1 MVRENHPVLTLGAQY
16 AAEIPEMQDIPC
28 ALLEP
33 LPEPLFSARTLY
45 PSEGYHLFAFAT
57 LNSSF
62 KTEFIT
68 LDSNSRAQYEQQPL
82 SLGKVNTSSSVIRM
96 HLHRYLRR
104 LTLRS
109 SKKTP
114 VTNWRH
120 LASASTPRSQMDTLL
135 LDFVT
140 QSKPVHARLKVIMGS
155 GIRNRSLIHLTNLFT
170 LYLCRHVVQLMD

>member
-1 MVRENHPVLTLGAQY
+1 MVRENRPVLTLGAQY

-68 LDSNSRAQYEQQPL
+68 LDSNSRAQYEQQP
-82 SLGKVNTSSSVIRM
+82 VQ
-96 HLHRYLRR
+96 LRE
-104 LTLRS
+104 S
-109 SKKTP
+109 EYIVKCDK
-114 VTNWRH
+114 N
-120 LASASTPRSQMDTLL
+120 ASTSIPPSPNFAVIEKDTGNELET
-135 LDFVT
+135 FSISFHT
-140 QSKPVHARLKVIMGS
+140 KISNGHSSIRL
-155 GIRNRSLIHLTNLFT
+155 
-170 LYLCRHVVQLMD
+170 RHTVETSPC